1 MNSNHTAHDLL
12 LVDALNHIPRLEV
25 HQDRVTRILNTVVLP
40 LDLAECALK
49 PIPLRLILLAA
60 LGNCDGVFKRGVVAP
75 ESELLEGGA
84 AGEEVEDWTDNG
96 LLFWGERYAGGGG
109 DVGVLDVERGGGG
122 LVGDSCYG
130 FSFGVSARLS
140 EYLERSL
147 PVDILAD
154 VVNLEICE
162 IVGFDS
168 CLIDVLQVRASVNER
183 ICVISST

>member
-40 LDLAECALK
+40 LDLAERALQ

-84 AGEEVEDWTDNG
+84 AGEEVED
-96 LLFWGERYAGGGG
+96 
-109 DVGVLDVERGGGG
+109 
-122 LVGDSCYG
+122 
-130 FSFGVSARLS
+130 
-140 EYLERSL
+140 
-147 PVDILAD
+147 
-154 VVNLEICE
+154 
-162 IVGFDS
+162 
-168 CLIDVLQVRASVNER
+168 
-183 ICVISST
+183 